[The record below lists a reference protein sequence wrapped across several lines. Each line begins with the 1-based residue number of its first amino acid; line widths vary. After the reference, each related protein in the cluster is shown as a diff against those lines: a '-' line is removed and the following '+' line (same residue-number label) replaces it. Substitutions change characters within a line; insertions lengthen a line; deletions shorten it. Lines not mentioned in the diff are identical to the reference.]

1 MRYREPS
8 LLANKRKSSEAKN
21 SGFTLLE
28 TLVALGIA
36 SILLATLI
44 PISRN
49 TLFRI
54 VTLDDQA
61 RALGVLEN
69 TILDTRDAVRPN
81 ERADVNITI
90 RTSKRAL
97 APFTYGKDDKD
108 RWQPVLVTIET
119 RSAFGAIS
127 RTELIRLERDAP

>member
-1 MRYREPS
+1 M
-8 LLANKRKSSEAKN
+8 ANKRTIIPRDT

-28 TLVALGIA
+28 TLVALGIV

-61 RALGVLEN
+61 RSLGAVE
-69 TILDTRDAVRPN
+69 TAIFDTRDIV
-81 ERADVNITI
+81 RADERTEGAMTI
-90 RTSKRAL
+90 RISKRAL
-97 APFTYGKDDKD
+97 SQFTYDKDDKD

-127 RTELIRLERDAP
+127 RTELIRLEREAP

>member
-1 MRYREPS
+1 M
-8 LLANKRKSSEAKN
+8 ANKRTISAEN
-21 SGFTLLE
+21 LRGFTLLE

-54 VTLDDQA
+54 MTLDDQA
-61 RALGVLEN
+61 
-69 TILDTRDAVRPN
+69 TSLDAIETAIHETREFVRGAEKTDGP
-81 ERADVNITI
+81 ITV
-90 RTSKRAL
+90 RTSKRGL
-97 APFTYGKDDKD
+97 APFSYGKDIED

-127 RTELIRLERDAP
+127 RIELIRLERDVQ